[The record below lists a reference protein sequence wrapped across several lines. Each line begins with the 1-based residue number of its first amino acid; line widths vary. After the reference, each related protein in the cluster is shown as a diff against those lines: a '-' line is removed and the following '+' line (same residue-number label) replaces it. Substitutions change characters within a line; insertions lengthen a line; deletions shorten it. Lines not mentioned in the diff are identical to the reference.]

1 MADAP
6 TQDSTQE
13 SPPPDEAPPGGPLPD
28 DRLLAEIEEAALEL
42 ARLAGAEIMSALQR
56 EISVEYKTE
65 ARGDAAP
72 TDPVSEVDRAV
83 EQLLRERLGERF
95 PDHGIVGEETDDQ
108 PSPDQEFLW
117 VVDPVDGTSNFVNGF
132 PLFAC
137 SIGVLHRGRPVV
149 GAVWCSTSHAL
160 RPGVYHARR
169 GGPLRFEQGPVT
181 PERPG
186 GDVTRRLAAAP
197 AGSRGRTATWD
208 NRVTGSAAI
217 ECTFVAAGIFNSASF
232 WAVRLWDVAAGATL
246 LQAAGREVW
255 VRGRG
260 GWEPLQ
266 RFEAPDTLPQAART
280 REAREEQRE
289 PTLRDWQQPLLVGEP
304 EAVRQLRG
312 RIRGPSRWRRLRFR
326 LRRWFGR

>member
-1 MADAP
+1 MADVPAEK
-6 TQDSTQE
+6 SNEE
-13 SPPPDEAPPGGPLPD
+13 SPRRAQPPADALPGGSLPD

-42 ARLAGAEIMSALQR
+42 ARLAGAEITSALQR

-95 PDHGIVGEETDDQ
+95 PDHGIVGEEVDDE
-108 PSPDQEFLW
+108 PSPEQEFLW

-132 PLFAC
+132 PLFAA

-149 GAVWCSTSHAL
+149 GAVWCSTSHDL

-181 PERPG
+181 PERPAS
-186 GDVTRRLAAAP
+186 DVSRRLAAAP
-197 AGSRGRTATWD
+197 GGSTGRAATWD

-217 ECTFVAAGIFNSASF
+217 ECAFVAAGIFNSATF

-246 LQAAGREVW
+246 LHAAGREVW

-260 GWEPLQ
+260 GWAPLQ
-266 RFEAPDTLPQAART
+266 RFEAPATLPRGAGD
-280 REAREEQRE
+280 EQRE
-289 PTLRDWQQPLLVGEP
+289 PTLRDWRQPLLIGEP
-304 EAVRQLRG
+304 EVVQVLR
-312 RIRGPSRWRRLRFR
+312 RRVRGPSRWRRLRFR
-326 LRRWFGR
+326 LRRWIGR

>member
-1 MADAP
+1 MTNAP
-6 TQDSTQE
+6 TEDSTRE
-13 SPPPDEAPPGGPLPD
+13 SPQSASTPDDDPPGGPLPGD
-28 DRLLAEIEEAALEL
+28 ALLAEIEGVALDL
-42 ARLAGAEIMSALQR
+42 ARLGGAEIMSAFQR

-83 EQLLRERLGERF
+83 EQLLRERLSERF
-95 PDHGIVGEETDDQ
+95 PEHGIVGEEVDDQ
-108 PSPDQEFLW
+108 PAPDQEFLW

-149 GAVWCSTSHAL
+149 GAVWCSTNHEL

-186 GDVTRRLAAAP
+186 GDVSRRLAAAP
-197 AGSRGRTATWD
+197 AGAPGRTATWD

-246 LQAAGREVW
+246 LRAAGREVL

-260 GWEPLQ
+260 GWAPLQ
-266 RFEAPDTLPQAART
+266 RFEAPDTVPRA
-280 REAREEQRE
+280 AREEQRE
-289 PTLRDWQQPLLVGEP
+289 PTLRDWRQPLLVGEP
-304 EAVRQLRG
+304 EAVQHLRG